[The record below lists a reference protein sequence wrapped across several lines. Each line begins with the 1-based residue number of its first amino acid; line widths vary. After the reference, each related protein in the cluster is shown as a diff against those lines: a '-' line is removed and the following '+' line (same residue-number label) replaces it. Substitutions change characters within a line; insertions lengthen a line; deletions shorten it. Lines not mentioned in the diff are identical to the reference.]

1 MNSKCLSIFIS
12 RELICCISV
21 PRKSPR
27 NPNYHKTASEITR
40 HPSQTYRKMI
50 PASDGNCSL
59 FTNPFTACTPSSP
72 NPSQIESECFG
83 YPLISTNS
91 VSSSF
96 SEGDSCSNRLNHLL
110 VAENTISTP
119 PPFLLSPRCHP
130 QQPLLF
136 STLQWRELLGVNFS
150 SFFLS
155 YLFAVI
161 FFVSPR
167 LF

>member
-1 MNSKCLSIFIS
+1 
-12 RELICCISV
+12 
-21 PRKSPR
+21 
-27 NPNYHKTASEITR
+27 
-40 HPSQTYRKMI
+40 MI

-110 VAENTISTP
+110 VAENTISH
-119 PPFLLSPRCHP
+119 PPFLPSPRCHP
-130 QQPLLF
+130 QPLLF

-150 SFFLS
+150 LFLS

-167 LF
+167 LFWRSAGRYQWCLGGFINWDGTLKGRWLLVSLEPVASI